1 VASHF
6 YSEVTAIA
14 RKWPIWLMLGTQDIK
29 LRYRRSA
36 LGPLWITISMAVT
49 VCSMGFLYGHLFK
62 VDLNHY
68 FPYLTAGI
76 ISWSFISTLLS
87 ESSNTFIES
96 ERYIRNQ
103 ESFLSL
109 FLLRLI
115 LRNSLVFLHNLLVL
129 VPVLFIFHMG
139 VGFNTLLVIPGLI
152 IIALNALFWGTL
164 LAVLGTRYRDFSQ
177 IVNSVIQVVFFITP
191 VMWTPNLLPENM
203 QWMVQYNPFNHFLNF
218 LRMPLLNQAPSLY
231 SIAIGLGIT
240 VAGSLLYAAIL
251 SRYKHRVVFWL

>member
-1 VASHF
+1 MASHF
-6 YSEVTAIA
+6 YSEVIAIA
-14 RKWPIWLMLGTQDIK
+14 RKWPIWLMLGSQDIK
-29 LRYRRSA
+29 LRYRRSS
-36 LGPLWITISMAVT
+36 LGPFWITISMAVT

-62 VDLNHY
+62 ADLNHY

-103 ESFLSL
+103 ETFLSL

-129 VPVLFIFHMG
+129 IPVFFIFHVG
-139 VGFNTLLVIPGLI
+139 VSANTLLLIPGFLV
-152 IIALNALFWGTL
+152 IAANALFWGTA

-177 IVNSVIQVVFFITP
+177 IITSVLQVVFFITP
-191 VMWTPNLLPENM
+191 IMWTPNLLPANM
-203 QWMVQYNPFNHFLNF
+203 QWAVQYNPFDHFLNL
-218 LRMPLLNQAPSLY
+218 LRMPLLNQIPSL
-231 SIAIGLGIT
+231 SSMVVGLSIT
-240 VAGSLLYAAIL
+240 VVGCLLYAVIL
-251 SRYKHRVVFWL
+251 NCYKHRVVFWL